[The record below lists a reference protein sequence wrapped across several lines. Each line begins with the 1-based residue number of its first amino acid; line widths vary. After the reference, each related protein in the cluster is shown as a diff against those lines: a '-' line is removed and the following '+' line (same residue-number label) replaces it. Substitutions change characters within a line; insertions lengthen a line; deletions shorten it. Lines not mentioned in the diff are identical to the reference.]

1 MITDF
6 PGRQPNEKILLVIR
20 KHFIVYIRIVL
31 LFMVTSVIPVL
42 VFIAIWS
49 NSFPLTSGGT
59 VSVVGYLGATLYFLY
74 SLAVLLIAWL
84 DEEFDLFI
92 LTDRRLI
99 DITQVSFLK
108 RTVATTPLDQIQDT
122 TSNISGILATI
133 LNYGTIDVQTA
144 AGTASSFTIDHVP
157 DPAMTARQI
166 LNYVESDRGDDFVD
180 PPLGEGMPQSTDP
193 DIAA

>member
-31 LFMVTSVIPVL
+31 LFLVTSVIPVL

-49 NSFPLTSGGT
+49 SSFPLNAGG
-59 VSVVGYLGATLYFLY
+59 SASIIGYLGATIYFLY

-92 LTDRRLI
+92 LTDHRLI

-144 AGTASSFTIDHVP
+144 AGMASSFTIDHVP

-166 LNYVESDRGDDFVD
+166 LNYVESSRGADYID
-180 PPLGEGMPQSTDP
+180 PPLGEGMPQSTDT